1 MASFLVKDKDFY
13 GQMLKIAVPIAF
25 QNMLTFAVSM
35 MDTVMLGS
43 LGEVAISAS
52 SLANQ
57 LTFILSVIMFGV
69 SGGSNVLISQYW
81 GYPQGAGYH
90 VPGGFGAG
98 YSILHCG
105 IVYARRL
112 FKDIY
117 HRPAGY

>member
-25 QNMLTFAVSM
+25 QNMLTFAVRSGHFGFVPGQPAYFY
-35 MDTVMLGS
+35 TFGNYVWRFRRLQRANFPILG
-43 LGEVAISAS
+43 
-52 SLANQ
+52 Q
-57 LTFILSVIMFGV
+57 KR
-69 SGGSNVLISQYW
+69 YW

-117 HRPAGY
+117 YRPAGY

>member
-1 MASFLVKDKDFY
+1 L
-13 GQMLKIAVPIAF
+13 GQKR
-25 QNMLTFAVSM
+25 
-35 MDTVMLGS
+35 
-43 LGEVAISAS
+43 
-52 SLANQ
+52 
-57 LTFILSVIMFGV
+57 
-69 SGGSNVLISQYW
+69 YW

-117 HRPAGY
+117 YRPAGY